1 MEADELQTISAMVE
15 ESSKTNESVGQ
26 FVGEGARCPTTILR
40 HKSGCSAQPGFH
52 CNCSFARMSIN
63 EMSALNVAAQS
74 GLQGLN
80 TTPTIQIKISEQ
92 ENHLFL
98 LILSGQGIPSLSCQG
113 HFVLF

>member
-26 FVGEGARCPTTILR
+26 FVDEAARCPATILR
-40 HKSGCSAQPGFH
+40 HKSGCPAQPGLH
-52 CNCSFARMSIN
+52 CNCLFARMSIN

-80 TTPTIQIKISEQ
+80 TMPTIHMLQKL
-92 ENHLFL
+92 NLHCRAM
-98 LILSGQGIPSLSCQG
+98 SLQS
-113 HFVLF
+113 